1 MRAVEKL
8 LATKRLLTHL
18 SRDFAP
24 VALLQTF
31 SVEDMVATD
40 LIYDDLV
47 HQEYSNIKMFTIDTG
62 RLPEESHRLIE
73 QIRERYG
80 DVLKVYYPDA
90 SELELIDARYGFRV
104 DYHDRS
110 NNVRFLE
117 PLKRALSK
125 YSAWI
130 TGSDLLN
137 FSAVNDTMDSSS
149 WISWDAIHQIPR
161 FNPLSRWTPDEVVSY
176 ARHRNLPVQDYLQ
189 NGQRQSRITRESGLR
204 WRQTDAPAAWDKK
217 KSIA

>member
-24 VALLQTF
+24 VALFQTF
-31 SVEDMVATD
+31 SIEALVATD

-62 RLPEESHRLIE
+62 RLPDESHRLID

-90 SELELIDARYGFRV
+90 SELELIDARYGFRR
-104 DYHDRS
+104 DYHEHS
-110 NNVRFLE
+110 NEMRFLE

-130 TGSDLLN
+130 TGSD
-137 FSAVNDTMDSSS
+137 AVFNTVNNTMDSTS

-161 FNPLSRWTPDEVVSY
+161 FNPLSRWTKEEVLSY
-176 ARHRNLPVQDYLQ
+176 AKHRNLPVQDYLQ
-189 NGQRQSRITRESGLR
+189 NTQRQSHHTTESGLR
-204 WRQTDAPAAWDKK
+204 WRQTDASAAWDMK